1 MSLHRMLRKTV
12 ASLLLLLVA
21 SPFTAPCETCDV
33 ATLFGLQT
41 TLSQVQLRLAGTI
54 DADSQA
60 VALDITAARRVQIG
74 FKLVSNTPA
83 AAFLSPDVAP
93 RRTRALPTPPGRPSM
108 PSLPR
113 SPLRI

>member
-1 MSLHRMLRKTV
+1 MSLLRMVRKLV
-12 ASLLLLLVA
+12 ASWLLLLVA

-41 TLSQVQLRLAGTI
+41 TLSQLQLEFARTV

-60 VALDITAARRVQIG
+60 VALDTVASRRVRIG
-74 FKLVSNTPA
+74 FKLLSITPA
-83 AAFLSPDVAP
+83 SAVAPPDVQP
-93 RRTRALPTPPGRPSM
+93 SRTHVLTSPARLRAQPPS
-108 PSLPR
+108 R